1 MVANEVRS
9 LADRTMKATGKI
21 DALILKIQ
29 GDSDRAIKGMRSGA
43 SQVSESVVL
52 VREAHDTL
60 NGINRLMG
68 DAVRMVSEIATAS
81 SQQTEAMNDIGSNIT
96 HVAAMTE
103 QSVGVVQKVTEL
115 MEFLIPMVDRVD
127 KAVAQYQA

>member
-1 MVANEVRS
+1 
-9 LADRTMKATGKI
+9 
-21 DALILKIQ
+21 
-29 GDSDRAIKGMRSGA
+29 
-43 SQVSESVVL
+43 
-52 VREAHDTL
+52 
-60 NGINRLMG
+60 
-68 DAVRMVSEIATAS
+68 MVSEIATAS